1 LQQELPEARNI
12 AVDGPIL
19 GRFATLSKADLLVAA
34 RNGVRLAGKTKRLNK
49 GDAKDKSGNSR
60 FGLARCVDRR
70 IP

>member
-12 AVDGPIL
+12 PLDGQIL
-19 GRFATLSKADLLVAA
+19 GPFATLSKADLLVAT

-49 GDAKDKSGNSR
+49 GGAKDNSGNSR